1 MRLLS
6 YELGRDTPTYP
17 GNPPVE
23 LRPFTSIADGDA
35 ANQFSLTTLNHNG
48 THVDAPWHFDPAGR
62 RLDELDPAT
71 FAFWRPSI
79 IDMPKGPNE
88 LISAE
93 DLEPFAPVVAGA
105 DLLLLR
111 TGFGGRFRDS
121 DPVAYGHSGPGFAE
135 SAGFF
140 LRQFPAL
147 RCMAMDIISAGA
159 PAHPGEAVAFH
170 RAALGPDVPG
180 AANSFVLLAEDCRID
195 ADLTADDLALVV
207 LAPLRIAPSDGAPC
221 TILAF
226 SRQDLNRDNVPDGGA
241 IGE

>member
-35 ANQFSLTTLNHNG
+35 ANQVSLTTVNHNG

-71 FAFWRPSI
+71 FVFWRPSI
-79 IDMPKGPNE
+79 IDLPKGPNE
-88 LISAE
+88 LITGE
-93 DLEPFAPVVAGA
+93 DLERFAPVIAGA

-111 TGFGGRFRDS
+111 TGFGARTRAS
-121 DPVAYGHSGPGFAE
+121 DPVAYGHSGPGFSE

-140 LRQFPAL
+140 LRQFPML
-147 RCMAMDIISAGA
+147 RCLAMDIISAGA

-170 RAALGPDVPG
+170 RAALGSAVTG
-180 AANSFVLLAEDCRID
+180 AANPFVLLAEDCRLD
-195 ADLTADDLALVV
+195 ADVTAGDLALVV
-207 LAPLRIAPSDGAPC
+207 LAPLRIAPSDGGPC
-221 TILAF
+221 TIFAF
-226 SRQDLNRDNVPDGGA
+226 GRTDLSRDDGPGPA
-241 IGE
+241 D